1 MNRQLFESIPDRRN
15 THSLKWGKYDGSD
28 IIPLWVADMDFK
40 SPPEVIN
47 AAVKAAEFGNFGY
60 SHTPHTLVDILLQRF
75 KDIYHWEIQ
84 KNWIIWLPGMVC
96 GLNVC
101 CRALEK
107 DSSRVFT
114 QVPIY
119 PPFLSAPGNFGLSS
133 KKIPMK
139 LENHRFSFDF
149 DALEMLDTSPG
160 DLFML
165 CHPHNPVGTAYT
177 RGELLQFSEWIVS
190 RNLYLC
196 SDEIHCDL
204 ILDSESKHFP
214 IANISP
220 ELAKRTITL
229 MAPSKTFN
237 LPGFGCS
244 FAIISE
250 TRLRVKFKQACLGIV
265 PDPPAMGF
273 VLAEAAYR
281 HGEPWRQELLQY
293 LTQNRDD
300 AFKELSRMPFLVP
313 YSPQATYL
321 LWIDARELPVDN
333 PHKYFEE
340 NGVGLSDGKEFGSPG
355 FLRLNL
361 GCSNQLLQEAL
372 ERMNKACKALS

>member
-1 MNRQLFESIPDRRN
+1 LNRELFESIPDRRN

-40 SPPEVIN
+40 SPPEVVS

-60 SHTPHTLVDILLQRF
+60 CHTPLTLVDILLQRF
-75 KDIYHWEIQ
+75 KDLYHWQIQ
-84 KNWIIWLPGMVC
+84 KNWIIWLPSVAC

-101 CRALEK
+101 CRALK
-107 DSSRVFT
+107 MDSSQVFT
-114 QVPIY
+114 QIPIY

-149 DALEMLDTSPG
+149 DALGKLDTSPG

-177 RGELLQFSEWIVS
+177 EAELHRFSEWIVS
-190 RNLYLC
+190 RKLYLC

-214 IANISP
+214 IASISP
-220 ELAKRTITL
+220 ELAKRCITL

-250 TRLRVKFKQACLGIV
+250 PQLRVKFKLACQGIV
-265 PDPPAMGF
+265 PEPPGMGF
-273 VLAEAAYR
+273 ALAEAAYR
-281 HGEPWRQELLQY
+281 HGEPWRQELLKY

-300 AFKELSRMPFLVP
+300 ACNELSRMPFLVP

-340 NGVGLSDGKEFGSPG
+340 YGVGLSDGKDFAAPG

-361 GCSNQLLQEAL
+361 GCSNQLLHEAL
-372 ERMNKACKALS
+372 QRMNKACEALS

>member
-1 MNRQLFESIPDRRN
+1 MNRELFEIIPDRRN

-40 SPPEVIN
+40 SPPEVVS

-60 SHTPHTLVDILLQRF
+60 CHPPITLVDILLQRS
-75 KDIYHWEIQ
+75 KDLYHWEIQ
-84 KNWIIWLPGMVC
+84 KNWIIWLPSVAS

-101 CRALEK
+101 CRALKME
-107 DSSRVFT
+107 SSQVFT

-119 PPFLSAPGNFGLSS
+119 PPFLSAPGNFGLSA
-133 KKIPMK
+133 KEIPLK

-149 DALEMLDTSPG
+149 DALGKLDTSPG

-177 RGELLQFSEWIVS
+177 KEELHQFSEWIVS

-214 IANISP
+214 IASISP
-220 ELAKRTITL
+220 ELAKRCITL

-250 TRLRVKFKQACLGIV
+250 PQLRVKFKQACQGIV
-265 PDPPAMGF
+265 SEPPAMGF

-281 HGEPWRQELLQY
+281 HGEPWRQELLKY
-293 LTQNRDD
+293 LIQNRDD

-340 NGVGLSDGKEFGSPG
+340 NGVGLSDGKDFGAPG

-361 GCSNQLLQEAL
+361 GCSNQLLQKAL
-372 ERMNKACKALS
+372 QRMNKTCEALS